1 MASLD
6 RGETR
11 RRGGRMRRGE
21 EKCAARESVIGA
33 PAASAGRAGVLSSHG
48 ARSAMRED
56 ATIEETIAACAAGD
70 RTALRALY
78 EREAAQMLGVALRI
92 LKRRSLAEDALQ
104 DAFLRIWSAA
114 ASFDG
119 AAGQGRGWIYAI
131 LRNRALNMLRGEARV
146 DLVDDVEPLGLADPQ
161 ESPEERVARMS
172 DASALK
178 RCLETLDAARRR
190 ILVLAYTEGLSQGEI
205 AGRLGL
211 PLGTVKSWT
220 RRSLL
225 ALRECLG

>member
-1 MASLD
+1 MDA
-6 RGETR
+6 
-11 RRGGRMRRGE
+11 
-21 EKCAARESVIGA
+21 
-33 PAASAGRAGVLSSHG
+33 RAGIDV
-48 ARSAMRED
+48 
-56 ATIEETIAACAAGD
+56 ETAIAACAAGD
-70 RTALRALY
+70 RSALRALY
-78 EREAAQMLGVALRI
+78 DREAAQMLGVALRI
-92 LKRRSLAEDALQ
+92 LKRRALAEDAVQ

-119 AAGQGRGWIYAI
+119 TAGQGRGWIYAI

-146 DLVDDVEPLGLADPQ
+146 DLVDDVEPLGLEDPQ
-161 ESPEERVARMS
+161 ESPEAMVARMS

-190 ILVLAYTEGLSQGEI
+190 VILLAYTDGLSQGEI

-211 PLGTVKSWT
+211 PLGTVKAWT

-225 ALRECLG
+225 ALRECMG